1 MSDTDLELLDR
12 YATHQ
17 SEEAFS
23 ELVRRHVALVHSA
36 ALRQLRSP
44 QLAEEVTQSVFM
56 DLARSAARIAPDTLL
71 PAWLHRVTRRTAV
84 DVIRRESR
92 RLAREQ
98 IAVEL
103 NSMNAA
109 PADWTRIEPLLD
121 EALESLG
128 EKDRAAILLRYFEDR
143 PFREVAACLGTTD
156 DAAQKRVE
164 RALLRMREFLGR
176 HGIAV
181 GSGGLATLLSEHV
194 IEATPAHLVATIL
207 KEIQTL
213 VPGQTAPF
221 GPATISVPTPGRFPA
236 LAFAKVAG
244 VALVAVTTAL
254 AVRTMR
260 TTNERSL
267 PEAMANSGPAAAA
280 TASVG
285 EIDSANPAAGN
296 REPDPLGLLL
306 RVQRARE
313 EIQSG
318 KAEYEVT
325 IQHFNTPRLETNR
338 IQVTLTFDPTRIR
351 SDQTSQEYAYAYSDD
366 AIIQD
371 DIRKRA
377 DAMDRASAVQAGLLE
392 GFRTRD
398 VLASDGTALLHFRT
412 HGRKDGS
419 TDASTTIDDLQKGT
433 GYFHF
438 NPRSLGLSGLS
449 SPTSTVQTSL
459 AYGIAEFVRLEGR
472 EVVDDRPAWHVRIRT
487 KYGSTLDFWMDAEH
501 PERVLRH
508 TSGTSTVVSRY
519 SAPDPLPTEVENL
532 DVREGRPFNKTVFV
546 RRHLEM
552 HESADPAAFT
562 LAGLGM
568 PVGTPVTDVRNH
580 RRIGYWTGNGL
591 SEDLPEPKSTNAPSL
606 RQLPELMTLLETV
619 PAAPEALE
627 AAQWI
632 LGNTPDGTETE
643 TAAEVLLREHL
654 RAPGLAPLCRD
665 LERTRPRS
673 TRRLLEGI
681 LNDNPERETRGL
693 ACFILATLSK
703 EESKFGTQPKPT
715 AEAVRLYERVMSE
728 FGTVKERGY
737 PLATLAKPELSELR
751 QLSIGRPAPEIN
763 GVDLDGQPMS
773 LSSYRGKV
781 IVVIFWWPNTSELR
795 NLQNLLELHPND
807 PFAIVG
813 VYGDKDVERARAE
826 LEQKGVTWPSFLDQR
841 DGPIAREWNVQGWP
855 NFWLIDRKG
864 IIRHRGL
871 RDSDLNQAVDALLRE

>member
-17 SEEAFS
+17 SEDAFS
-23 ELVRRHVALVHSA
+23 ELVRRHIALVHSA
-36 ALRQLRSP
+36 ALRQVRSP
-44 QLAEEVTQSVFM
+44 QLAEEVTQSVFV
-56 DLARSAARIAPDTLL
+56 DLARSAARIASDTLL
-71 PAWLHRVTRRTAV
+71 PAWLHQVTRRTAV

-109 PADWTRIEPLLD
+109 PADWTRIKPLID

-128 EKDRAAILLRYFEDR
+128 EKDRTAILLRYFEDR

-164 RALLRMREFLGR
+164 RALLRLRDFLGR

-181 GSGGLATLLSEHV
+181 SSGVLVTLLTEQV
-194 IEATPAHLVATIL
+194 MEATPAHLVATI
-207 KEIQTL
+207 QNA
-213 VPGQTAPF
+213 VRAVAPSATSLLR
-221 GPATISVPTPGRFPA
+221 PATVPTSAQPPFHPSPYI
-236 LAFAKVAG
+236 KVGA
-244 VALVAVTTAL
+244 VALVTL
-254 AVRTMR
+254 ATVLVVRTW
-260 TTNERSL
+260 TL
-267 PEAMANSGPAAAA
+267 PGGRALPNAAVNPAQAAAA
-280 TASVG
+280 NTPIG
-285 EIDSANPAAGN
+285 ESDSTTPSDGD

-306 RVQRARE
+306 GVQKARE
-313 EIQSG
+313 GIQSG
-318 KAEYEVT
+318 TAEYEVT
-325 IQHFNTPRLETNR
+325 VQQFFTPRFETNR
-338 IQVTLTFDPTRIR
+338 IQLTLTFDPTRIR

-366 AIIQD
+366 AIVQE

-377 DAMDRASAVQAGLLE
+377 DALDRASAVQAGLLE
-392 GFRTRD
+392 GFKTRN
-398 VLASDGTALLHFRT
+398 VLASDGMTLLHFRN
-412 HGRKDGS
+412 HERKDGS
-419 TDASTTIDDLQKGT
+419 TDATTSIDDPRKGSSS
-433 GYFHF
+433 YLFD
-438 NPRSLGLSGLS
+438 PRCLGLSGVC
-449 SPTSTVQTSL
+449 SPASTVQSSL
-459 AYGIAEFVRLEGR
+459 AYGISELVHLEGR
-472 EVVDDRPAWHVRIRT
+472 ERVDDRPAWHVRIRT
-487 KYGSTLDFWMDAEH
+487 KYGPIDFWMDAEH

-508 TSGTSTVVSRY
+508 TYGTSTVVSRY
-519 SAPDPLPTEVENL
+519 SAPDPLPTEVEVL
-532 DVREGRPFNKTVFV
+532 DVREGRPFYKTVFV
-546 RRHLEM
+546 RTRLEIL
-552 HESADPAAFT
+552 ESVDPARFT

-568 PVGTPVTDVRNH
+568 PIGTSVIDNRNQ
-580 RRIGYWTGNGL
+580 RQIGYWTGNGL
-591 SEDLPEPKSTNAPSL
+591 SEDLPEPKSTNAPTL
-606 RQLPELMTLLETV
+606 HQLPELMVLLETV

-643 TAAEVLLREHL
+643 AAADVLMREHL

-673 TRRLLEGI
+673 ARRLLEGI

-693 ACFILATLSK
+693 ACFILATFSK
-703 EESKFGTQPKPT
+703 EESKFGSLPKPT
-715 AEAVRLYERVMSE
+715 AEAVRLFERVISE

-751 QLSIGRPAPEIN
+751 QLSIGRAAPEIQ
-763 GVDLDGQPMS
+763 GIDLDGHPMS

-781 IVVIFWWPNTSELR
+781 TVVIFWWPETSELR
-795 NLQNLLELHPND
+795 NLQILLELHAPD

-813 VYGDKDVERARAE
+813 VYGDNDVERAHAE
-826 LEQKGVTWPSFLDQR
+826 LEQKGVTWPSFHDKR

-855 NFWLIDRKG
+855 NVWLIDRKG

-871 RDSDLNQAVDALLRE
+871 RDSDLSQAVDALLRE